1 MPISPVVSKNMLN
14 MLSRQNTTTT
24 EAKGPPSDLKYFEL
38 KRKNLNTQIC
48 TKIIE
53 VFLAKGKIL
62 YMNLQF
68 FLLRN
73 VSEV

>member
-1 MPISPVVSKNMLN
+1 MPISLVVSKNMLT

-24 EAKGPPSDLKYFEL
+24 EAKGPPSDLKYFETN
-38 KRKNLNTQIC
+38 RKTLNTEKC

-62 YMNLQF
+62 
-68 FLLRN
+68 
-73 VSEV
+73 